1 MMSSS
6 NLHNEF
12 QRAFLSNSK
21 PFILCWFSCTAD
33 TKQDAQ
39 WVSWH
44 HILEL
49 TFLKWVDVTCWC
61 LLSLPLSLQTTSAMQ
76 RKNNVAISVETAG
89 EDLKGVD
96 VGGSM
101 SVVGVVGDT
110 EMSSCW
116 DRQGQMRA
124 AGAHSWESSQGQR
137 VYQWTPQ
144 PCSDPSWPEHNPTDA
159 NSYLLP
165 IKEQCFNLSSRSVI

>member
-1 MMSSS
+1 MCC
-6 NLHNEF
+6 
-12 QRAFLSNSK
+12 
-21 PFILCWFSCTAD
+21 ISCTAD

-39 WVSWH
+39 WGSWH

-49 TFLKWVDVTCWC
+49 TFLKRVDVTCWC
-61 LLSLPLSLQTTSAMQ
+61 LLSLSQSLQIMSAMQ
-76 RKNNVAISVETAG
+76 TAG
-89 EDLKGVD
+89 EDLNGVD

-101 SVVGVVGDT
+101 SVVGVVGDI

-144 PCSDPSWPEHNPTDA
+144 PHSDPSWPEHNPTDA

-165 IKEQCFNLSSRSVI
+165 IKEQCFILSSRSVI